1 MFASEHAGISPDI
14 LCVGTALTGGY
25 LTMAATL
32 CTTTVANVISGGEGG
47 AFMHG
52 PTFMGNPLAAAV
64 AGASIDLLLSRDW
77 AGEVQRIEQ
86 VLTETLAPARAL
98 SGVADVRV
106 LGGIGVIQTRAP
118 VDVTVAT
125 TAALQAGVWIRPF
138 RDLLYVMPPYVTGED
153 DLAAIGRALVAAAQA
168 VAA

>member
-1 MFASEHAGISPDI
+1 
-14 LCVGTALTGGY
+14 
-25 LTMAATL
+25 MAATL
-32 CTTTVANVISGGEGG
+32 CTTTIANVISAGEGG

-77 AGEVQRIEQ
+77 AGEVARIER
-86 VLTETLAPARAL
+86 VLTETLAPAGSL
-98 SGVADVRV
+98 PGVADVRV

-125 TAALQAGVWIRPF
+125 AAALQAGVWIRPF
-138 RDLLYVMPPYVTGED
+138 RDLLYVMPPYVTEED
-153 DLAAIGRALVAAAQA
+153 DLASIGQALVAAAQA